1 MLWVVFCRRYRAC
14 LHACFVWLLMVVVCF
29 EATGQQPFAGTEM
42 PALPLL
48 QEGDSSS
55 LPPEAQDSLALDLF
69 GSKISFSDVDVPVF
83 VDSVYRALLQA
94 LNTTVP
100 LDYNQQVKNYIE
112 LYVLKRRNQVRR
124 LLTLSK
130 FYYPI
135 FDQVFAAHGLP
146 SEIKHLSIVE
156 SALNP
161 HAISRA
167 GATGL
172 WQFMYSTAKIYGLQI
187 NPYLDD
193 RRDIIRSTEGAAQ
206 YLKSMYN
213 LYGDW
218 LLAIA
223 SYNCGPQNVNRAIQ
237 RSGKHTFWEIQKYL
251 PRETQGYVPAFIAA
265 TYVMNYYYLHNLF
278 PDYTSLPHCFD
289 SLVCVPIQGRM
300 AFEQIA
306 RFTGMHVDEL
316 RFLNP
321 GLRSNIIPDLPQ
333 PYQLKLPSDKHW
345 LFHQYLDSILHY
357 SANVKVQYYYPP
369 PVAGVKTYTVRA
381 GDNLSTIARKH
392 GVTVAQLQRW
402 NKLRSTVIYPG
413 QKIKIYSSRH
423 GEAADPVSKAS
434 HSNSS
439 QQPADAPA
447 QASGA
452 ATSGNRPSDSGTS
465 SDPWEANQRTSFIF
479 YKVRY
484 GDTLWGIARRYGTT
498 VEHIRMLNGSKC
510 ENLKAGSIL
519 KIQSKS

>member
-1 MLWVVFCRRYRAC
+1 MVCVVFYRRYRAC
-14 LHACFVWLLMVVVCF
+14 LPACFAGLLLAFAYSKV
-29 EATGQQPFAGTEM
+29 TGQQPFAGTEM
-42 PALPLL
+42 PPLPLP

-55 LPPEAQDSLALDLF
+55 LALEVQDSLAFELF
-69 GSKISFSDVDVPVF
+69 GPKISFNDVDVPVF
-83 VDSVYRALLQA
+83 ADSVYRALLQA
-94 LNTTVP
+94 LNTTIP

-135 FDQVFAAHGLP
+135 FDRVFAAHGLP
-146 SEIKHLSIVE
+146 PEIKHLSIVE

-223 SYNCGPQNVNRAIQ
+223 SYNCGPQNVNKAIQ
-237 RSGKHTFWEIQKYL
+237 RSGKNTFWEIQKYL

-289 SLVCVPIQGRM
+289 SLVCVPVAGRM

-306 RFTGMHVDEL
+306 RFTGMQVDEL

-321 GLRSNIIPDLPQ
+321 GLRSNVIPELPQ
-333 PYQLKLPSDKHW
+333 PYQLKLPSDKHQ
-345 LFHQYLDSILHY
+345 LFYQYLDSILHY

-369 PVAGVKTYTVRA
+369 PIAGVKTYTVRS

-402 NKLRSTVIYPG
+402 NKLRGTVIHPG
-413 QKIKIYSSRH
+413 QKIKIYSSRYA
-423 GEAADPVSKAS
+423 EAADPMSKAS
-434 HSNSS
+434 HSRSS
-439 QQPADAPA
+439 QQATGSSPP
-447 QASGA
+447 ASGA
-452 ATSGNRPSDSGTS
+452 ASSEMQTSAPGTAS
-465 SDPWEANQRTSFIF
+465 HQREANPETSFIY